1 MVSQLV
7 HMGSGSEIAVAGLLS
22 HWSTRV
28 PSSPVLSQK
37 DLRLPL
43 SQRGELGIEPSL
55 DFND

>member
-28 PSSPVLSQK
+28 PSSPVLSRK

-43 SQRGELGIEPSL
+43 SQRVNLG
-55 DFND
+55 